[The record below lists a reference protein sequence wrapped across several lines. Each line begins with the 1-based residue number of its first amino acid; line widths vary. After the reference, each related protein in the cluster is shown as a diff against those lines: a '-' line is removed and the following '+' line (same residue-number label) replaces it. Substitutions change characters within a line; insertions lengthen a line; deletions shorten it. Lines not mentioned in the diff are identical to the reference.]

1 MPVEDLFGNPVYS
14 KEELKE
20 ITAKEK
26 QEKKELDT
34 ARKSLKSDL
43 NQVLTYL
50 SNKTPSVNETPTDG
64 VEDNLNKEV
73 KENEEDEFDGEDWN
87 WWT

>member
-73 KENEEDEFDGEDWN
+73 KENAEDEFDGED
-87 WWT
+87 

>member
-73 KENEEDEFDGEDWN
+73 KENEV
-87 WWT
+87 

>member
-73 KENEEDEFDGEDWN
+73 K
-87 WWT
+87 

>member
-34 ARKSLKSDL
+34 ARKNLKSDL

-64 VEDNLNKEV
+64 VEDNLDEEV
-73 KENEEDEFDGEDWN
+73 KENEEDDFDGED
-87 WWT
+87 

>member
-73 KENEEDEFDGEDWN
+73 KENEEDEFDGED
-87 WWT
+87 

>member
-1 MPVEDLFGNPVYS
+1 MPGEDLFGNPVYS

-73 KENEEDEFDGEDWN
+73 KENEEDEFDGED
-87 WWT
+87 

>member
-1 MPVEDLFGNPVYS
+1 MPTEDLFGNPVYS

-20 ITAKEK
+20 IQTKEK

-34 ARKSLKSDL
+34 ARKNLKSDL

-50 SNKTPSVNETPTDG
+50 SSKESSVKETPAAET
-64 VEDNLNKEV
+64 EDNPNAE
-73 KENEEDEFDGEDWN
+73 EAASEEEDINGED
-87 WWT
+87 